1 MKQLCTFFC
10 DCLIVKRILDQLISI
25 LSNGLNFLIGT
36 PQSGIFGFW
45 DLHTNEYLFFNNLLL
60 IFKIYMYNTRTTGY
74 LNISHLLVYIKDMKD
89 TENKL
94 CENNAKRRKNL
105 IKNAK
110 MF

>member
-1 MKQLCTFFC
+1 
-10 DCLIVKRILDQLISI
+10 
-25 LSNGLNFLIGT
+25 
-36 PQSGIFGFW
+36 
-45 DLHTNEYLFFNNLLL
+45 
-60 IFKIYMYNTRTTGY
+60 MYNTRTTGY
-74 LNISHLLVYIKDMKD
+74 LNISHLLVYTKDMKD